1 MFRYKEV
8 IRQETIIMEI
18 WKEKL
23 GTANPEYINS
33 INTLTNCLLE
43 LPDYPEAIRFA
54 TEALNAAKNVY
65 GINNMHYV
73 EALFNIS
80 SYYKKIGNIS
90 EYLNFESEAIKIWG
104 NKLDMKNHR
113 YILSLEQLADDYF
126 NNGLHAEAIQL
137 RKEAIEVSKK
147 LYGTTSFVHSSALKG
162 LAEYYVDI
170 RRYQKAIRLSKE
182 SAEID
187 RIMYGPDNHLYAYT
201 LSWLAHIYYCM
212 GNYNE
217 AIRLNTNALKICL
230 EMDFQ
235 KILRKKALY
244 YFKVGNYDEALRL
257 KTEDVNI
264 EDSTMCDISIGS
276 IRKKYWKD
284 RKMIFT
290 EEYPKYVYMIQ
301 SPEAIDNLYDKS
313 ALFAKGFLLQTDIE
327 ARKLILESGD
337 TMALAKYEELTG
349 SLSMYN
355 KLIEKPI
362 KERYMDADSLHYVI
376 VEQEKE
382 LMKMSEAY
390 GDMMRN
396 LKLTW
401 RDVEQK
407 LGKEDIALEFLDFPL
422 TEDSTMY
429 IALALK
435 QGYDHPHLVTLFE
448 KKQLDAIPDSTY
460 YESDAMYRLVWEP
473 LGEELKGVKNIYF
486 APSGELH
493 RIGIEYLPD
502 TEERP
507 MQERYNLYRLSST
520 RQIVMGEPAENGK
533 WVIPVSRMFAAAGIL
548 GLLCLGGISAK
559 RRKWGKAEWASLVV
573 CLLAGTAAI
582 LCQRRQF
589 AFAHGGHGGIVYGG
603 LDYNAQMSVPLD
615 TMKEDVYVDRA
626 SVDSLR
632 LGGKVNYLPG
642 TKKESIRIAGRM
654 KRRLIPCTY
663 YSDTL
668 GTEETFKHLD
678 GGKNALLH
686 IATHGFYLAE
696 ETTKREDIRTQ
707 LVMMM
712 GEDRPKYS
720 EDKAMTR
727 SGLLLAGCNH
737 ALKHE
742 PIPETAEDG
751 ILTAEEIASLDLRG
765 MELVALSA
773 CQTGLGEI
781 TSGEGVFGLQRGF
794 KNAGVK
800 SILMSLWKVD
810 DQATAILMDEFYKN
824 YLSGKSKQESLLEAQ
839 RHLREYKNGVYA
851 SPRYWAA
858 FILLDGL

>member
-1 MFRYKEV
+1 MNRHCLFTLMFLLTVSVYS
-8 IRQETIIMEI
+8 QTA
-18 WKEKL
+18 EKR
-23 GTANPEYINS
+23 NI
-33 INTLTNCLLE
+33 TNNDISEHIKYVQSL
-43 LPDYPEAIRFA
+43 DNKA
-54 TEALNAAKNVY
+54 TEKARHGK
-65 GINNMHYV
+65 YV
-73 EALFNIS
+73 
-80 SYYKKIGNIS
+80 
-90 EYLNFESEAIKIWG
+90 
-104 NKLDMKNHR
+104 
-113 YILSLEQLADDYF
+113 
-126 NNGLHAEAIQL
+126 EAIQL
-137 RKEAIEVSKK
+137 EEEAIEIRKQV
-147 LYGTTSFVHSSALKG
+147 LGTEHPDYATSLNN
-162 LAEYYVDI
+162 LAQYYSNLGN
-170 RRYQKAIRLSKE
+170 YEKAIQLGKQ
-182 SAEID
+182 ALEI
-187 RIMYGPDNHLYAYT
+187 RKQVLGTEHPDYAMS
-201 LSWLAHIYYCM
+201 LGNLAFLHYDQ
-212 GNYNE
+212 GNYIESQQLRTMESNI
-217 AIRLNTNALKICL
+217 ANTFICNQFIGL
-230 EMDFQ
+230 SSQQRYNLWNKWEQLFY
-235 KILRKKALY
+235 K
-244 YFKVGNYDEALRL
+244 NYP
-257 KTEDVNI
+257 T
-264 EDSTMCDISIGS
+264 S
-276 IRKKYWKD
+276 
-284 RKMIFT
+284 
-290 EEYPKYVYMIQ
+290 VYRQ
-301 SPEAIDNLYDKS
+301 QAPEAVSNLYDKS
-313 ALFAKGFLLQTDIE
+313 ALFAKGLLLQTDIE
-327 ARKLILESGD
+327 VRKLILESGD
-337 TMALAKYEELTG
+337 SMALAKYEELAG
-349 SLSMYN
+349 NLAMYN
-355 KLIEKPI
+355 RLIEKPI
-362 KERYMDADSLHYVI
+362 EERYLDADSLHSAI
-376 VEQEKE
+376 EKQEGE
-382 LMKMSEAY
+382 LIEMSQAY
-390 GDMMRN
+390 GDMMRS

-407 LGKEDIALEFLDFPL
+407 LGEEDIALEFLDFPL

-435 QGYDHPHLVTLFE
+435 QGYDHPHLVALFE

-473 LGEELKGVKNIYF
+473 LTEELEGVKNIYF

-520 RQIVMGEPAENGK
+520 RQIVMGELAEDGK
-533 WVIPVSRMFAAAGIL
+533 WVIPVSWILAAAGIL
-548 GLLCLGGISAK
+548 GLLCLGGISVK
-559 RRKWGKAEWASLVV
+559 RRKWGKAEWASLAV

-603 LDYNAQMSVPLD
+603 LDYNAQMSTPLD
-615 TMKEDVYVDRA
+615 TMREDVYINRA
-626 SVDSLR
+626 VVDSLR
-632 LGGKVNYLPG
+632 LSGKVNYLPG
-642 TKKESIRIAGRM
+642 TKKESSRIAGRM
-654 KRRLIPCTY
+654 RRRLIPCTY

-668 GTEETFKHLD
+668 GTEETFKQLD

-707 LVMMM
+707 LVMMR
-712 GEDRPKYS
+712 GEDRPRYS

-858 FILLDGL
+858 FILLDGLE